1 MGQTVTLD
9 HRSVTVAN
17 TWVRTAVVSRGAH
30 TRVVAGAG
38 QYVGVDVTVDGTALD
53 DTGGRG
59 GLAFRSAVDGSP
71 VPDGDALP
79 TVESGRFAV
88 PFPAERHDAASIRWT
103 TGESAVDWALPAA
116 VRERL
121 AAEPAF
127 RVADLAV
134 PRKDGDLGLEMTVAN
149 DGDRDGRFVARVS
162 FEAFS
167 GGAVVSLDVP
177 AGGTRRYSGRPGSV
191 LLYLDNSGGG
201 RLTVEYPGV
210 DGLRR
215 VEHGVPASGTATGAD
230 G

>member
-1 MGQTVTLD
+1 MGRTVTLD
-9 HRSVTVAN
+9 DRSVTVAN
-17 TWVRTAVVSRGAH
+17 PRVRKAVVSRGAH
-30 TRVVAGAG
+30 ARVVAGAG
-38 QYVGVDVTVDGTALD
+38 QYVEVDVTVDGTALD
-53 DTGGRG
+53 DADRG
-59 GLAFRSAVDGSP
+59 GDLALRAVANGSP

-88 PFPAERHDAASIRWT
+88 PFPAERHDVASIRWT
-103 TGESAVDWALPAA
+103 TGESAVDWVLPAA

-134 PRKDGDLGLEMTVAN
+134 PREDGDLGLEMPVAN

-177 AGGTRRYSGRPGSV
+177 AGETRRYSGRPGSV

-201 RLTVEYPGV
+201 TLTVEYPGV
-210 DGLRR
+210 DGLRQ
-215 VEHGVPASGTATGAD
+215 VEHGVPASGTATGAE